1 MKNLGLDFGLC
12 AEATWSKFRGDWERE
27 APNSQSKWKFRYG
40 IEKFWHL
47 NSFLNYYWTESN
59 IGQNRPKFFDFVSNV
74 GISNVIIAVHQHIG
88 DGSWFQ
94 FFERFSKICNNLN
107 FFCDSEVSREGAGYC
122 TIHFTAYRAK
132 IGLANHS
139 TRTLTH
145 TWVCF
150 LGERIKMLVFSH
162 AAAAFCFRC
171 FNFTLHRNE
180 QA

>member
-1 MKNLGLDFGLC
+1 MIKISGRLREGSTKFTIEMEIPLRNWKVLAFELVFELPLNWIEC
-12 AEATWSKFRGDWERE
+12 WSKSPE
-27 APNSQSKWKFRYG
+27 
-40 IEKFWHL
+40 I
-47 NSFLNYYWTESN
+47 
-59 IGQNRPKFFDFVSNV
+59 FDFVSNV

-122 TIHFTAYRAK
+122 TIHFTADCAK